1 MNKKKEFKI
10 AIAGYGH
17 VGKDTVKT
25 IIENNQIIEKRT
37 GIKLKIK
44 TVFSR
49 NIDKVK
55 NDKYLDLIEIK
66 TKDLN
71 DILNDS
77 EIDIIIE
84 VLGGMDTAKTLI
96 MEAKKCIVTAN
107 KALLANSFAE
117 IVANRKTDIAF
128 EASVAGAVP
137 IIKALKESLVSDKIE
152 SVYGILNG
160 TCNYILTNMTKNN
173 LDFNVV
179 LKDAQE
185 KGYAEADPT
194 FDIDGIDT
202 AHKLCILSSIAFSN
216 IMDMNKIFIRGIRN
230 IELSDIIFATELG
243 YTIKLIAE
251 AGIDEN
257 NNVFIFVIP
266 TMLKED
272 NMLSKVDYAFNA
284 ITVVGD
290 RSGDNVFYGAGAG
303 GRPTSSA
310 IVSDTI
316 TLARNNLITEE
327 LRIPI
332 LGFSEKNNDIK
343 IKDFKEKNE
352 TFYIRFSS
360 SNNNFETF
368 NKSFVE
374 NKIIVEKSEEKNN
387 NFMFILK
394 DANINKITETIEKT
408 EKIENIFI
416 ARIKS

>member
-10 AIAGYGH
+10 AVAGYGH

-25 IIENNQIIEKRT
+25 IIENNEIIENRT

-55 NDKYLDLIEIK
+55 NDKYLDAIEIK

-71 DILNDS
+71 DILNDK

-84 VLGGMDTAKTLI
+84 VLGGMDAAKTLI
-96 MEAKKCIVTAN
+96 MEAKKGIVTAN

-117 IVANRKTDIAF
+117 IVENRKTDIAF

-173 LDFNVV
+173 LDFGVV
-179 LKDAQE
+179 LKDAQD

-230 IELSDIIFATELG
+230 IELSDIIFATESG

-290 RSGDNVFYGAGAG
+290 RSGENVFYGAGAG

-310 IVSDTI
+310 IVSDAITI
-316 TLARNNLITEE
+316 ARNSLITDN

-332 LGFSEKNNDIK
+332 LGFAQKNNDIK

-360 SNNNFETF
+360 SNNDFETF
-368 NKSFVE
+368 NKSFLE
-374 NKIIVEKSEEKNN
+374 NKIIVEKALVKDD

-394 DANINKITETIEKT
+394 DTNINKITEATKKT

>member
-10 AIAGYGH
+10 AGAGYGH

-25 IIENNQIIEKRT
+25 IIQNNEIIENRT

-55 NDKYLDLIEIK
+55 NDKYLDAIEIK

-71 DILNDS
+71 DILNDK

-84 VLGGMDTAKTLI
+84 VLGGMDAAKTLI
-96 MEAKKCIVTAN
+96 MEAKKGIVTAN

-117 IVANRKTDIAF
+117 IVENRKTDIAF

-160 TCNYILTNMTKNN
+160 TCNFILTNMTKNN
-173 LDFNVV
+173 LDFGVV
-179 LKDAQE
+179 LKDAQD

-230 IELSDIIFATELG
+230 IELSDIIFATESG

-290 RSGDNVFYGAGAG
+290 RSGENVFYGAGAG

-310 IVSDTI
+310 IVSDAITI
-316 TLARNNLITEE
+316 ARNSLITDN

-332 LGFSEKNNDIK
+332 LGFAQKNNDIK

-360 SNNNFETF
+360 SNNDFEIF
-368 NKSFVE
+368 NKSFLE
-374 NKIIVEKSEEKNN
+374 NKIIVEKALVKDN

-394 DANINKITETIEKT
+394 DTNINKITEATKKI

>member
-10 AIAGYGH
+10 AVAGYGH

-25 IIENNQIIEKRT
+25 IIENNEIIENRT

-55 NDKYLDLIEIK
+55 NDKYLDAIEIK

-71 DILNDS
+71 DILNDK

-84 VLGGMDTAKTLI
+84 VLGGMDAAKTLI
-96 MEAKKCIVTAN
+96 MEAKKGIVTAN

-117 IVANRKTDIAF
+117 IVENRKTDIAF

-152 SVYGILNG
+152 LVYGILNG

-173 LDFNVV
+173 LDFGVV
-179 LKDAQE
+179 LKDAQD

-230 IELSDIIFATELG
+230 IELSDIIFATESG

-290 RSGDNVFYGAGAG
+290 RSGVNVFYGAGAG

-310 IVSDTI
+310 IVSDAI
-316 TLARNNLITEE
+316 TLARNSLITDN

-332 LGFSEKNNDIK
+332 LGFAQKNNDIK

-360 SNNNFETF
+360 SNNDFETF
-368 NKSFVE
+368 NKSFLE
-374 NKIIVEKSEEKNN
+374 NKIIVEKALVKDN

-394 DANINKITETIEKT
+394 DTNINKITEATKKI

>member
-179 LKDAQE
+179 LKDAQD

-310 IVSDTI
+310 IVSDAI

-368 NKSFVE
+368 NKSFTE

>member
-10 AIAGYGH
+10 AVAGYGH

-25 IIENNQIIEKRT
+25 IIENNEIIENRT

-55 NDKYLDLIEIK
+55 NDKYLDAIEIK

-71 DILNDS
+71 DILNDK

-84 VLGGMDTAKTLI
+84 VLGGMDAAKTLI
-96 MEAKKCIVTAN
+96 MEAKKGIVTAN

-117 IVANRKTDIAF
+117 IVENRKTDIAF

-160 TCNYILTNMTKNN
+160 TCNFILTNMTKNN
-173 LDFNVV
+173 LDFGVV
-179 LKDAQE
+179 LKDAQD

-230 IELSDIIFATELG
+230 IELSDIIFATESG

-290 RSGDNVFYGAGAG
+290 RSGVNVFYGAGAG

-310 IVSDTI
+310 IVSDAITI
-316 TLARNNLITEE
+316 ARNSLITDK

-332 LGFSEKNNDIK
+332 LGFAQKNNDIK
-343 IKDFKEKNE
+343 IEDFKEKNE

-360 SNNNFETF
+360 SNNDFEIF
-368 NKSFVE
+368 NKSFLE
-374 NKIIVEKSEEKNN
+374 NKIIVEKALVKDN

-394 DANINKITETIEKT
+394 DTNINKITEATKKT

>member
-1 MNKKKEFKI
+1 MNKKEFI
-10 AIAGYGH
+10 VAVAGYGH

-25 IIENNQIIEKRT
+25 IIENNDIIEKRT

-49 NIDKVK
+49 SIDKIE
-55 NDKYLDLIEIK
+55 DKYLKTIELK

-71 DILNDS
+71 DILKDE

-84 VLGGMDTAKTLI
+84 VLGGMDAAKTLI
-96 MEAKKCIVTAN
+96 MESKKSVVTAN
-107 KALLANSFAE
+107 KALLANCFSE
-117 IVANRKTDIAF
+117 IVEKRKSDIAF

-160 TCNYILTNMTKNN
+160 TCNFILTNMTKNN
-173 LDFNVV
+173 LDFNSV
-179 LKDAQE
+179 LKDAQD

-216 IMDMNKIFIRGIRN
+216 IANMSDIFINGIRN
-230 IELSDIIFATELG
+230 IVLDDIVLASELG
-243 YTIKLIAE
+243 YAIKLIAE
-251 AGIDEN
+251 ASIDEEN
-257 NNVFIFVIP
+257 NAYIYVIP

-290 RSGDNVFYGAGAG
+290 RSGENVFYGAGAG

-310 IVSDTI
+310 IVSDAITI
-316 TLARNNLITEE
+316 ARNSLITDK

-332 LGFSEKNNDIK
+332 LGFMEKNNNIK
-343 IKDFKEKNE
+343 VKDFKDKKE
-352 TFYIRFSS
+352 TFYIRFK
-360 SNNNFETF
+360 SNNNLEKFEKAF
-368 NKSFVE
+368 EE
-374 NKIIVEKSEEKNN
+374 NKIFIEKSLKKND

-394 DANINKITETIEKT
+394 DITINNIMSIIENI

-416 ARIKS
+416 ARIKL

>member
-1 MNKKKEFKI
+1 MNKKEFKI
-10 AIAGYGH
+10 AVAGYGH

-25 IIENNQIIEKRT
+25 IIENNQTIEKRT

-55 NDKYLDLIEIK
+55 NDKYLDSIEIK

-71 DILNDS
+71 DILNDK

-96 MEAKKCIVTAN
+96 MEAKKGVVTAN
-107 KALLANSFAE
+107 KALLANCFSE

-160 TCNYILTNMTKNN
+160 TCNFILTNMTKNN
-173 LDFNVV
+173 LNFNVV

-185 KGYAEADPT
+185 KGYAEANPT

-216 IMDMNKIFIRGIRN
+216 IINMNKIFIRGIRN
-230 IELSDIIFATELG
+230 IELSDIVFAKEFN

-251 AGIDEN
+251 ASIDKD

-310 IVSDTI
+310 IVSDAITI
-316 TLARNNLITEE
+316 ARNSIITDK

-332 LGFSEKNNDIK
+332 LGFVEKNNDIK
-343 IKDFKEKNE
+343 VKDFKEKNE
-352 TFYIRFSS
+352 IFYIRFSS
-360 SNNNFETF
+360 SKNNFETF

-374 NKIIVEKSEEKNN
+374 NKIIVEKSKEKNN

-394 DANINKITETIEKT
+394 EANINKIIKAIENI

>member
-1 MNKKKEFKI
+1 
-10 AIAGYGH
+10 
-17 VGKDTVKT
+17 
-25 IIENNQIIEKRT
+25 
-37 GIKLKIK
+37 
-44 TVFSR
+44 
-49 NIDKVK
+49 
-55 NDKYLDLIEIK
+55 
-66 TKDLN
+66 
-71 DILNDS
+71 
-77 EIDIIIE
+77 
-84 VLGGMDTAKTLI
+84 
-96 MEAKKCIVTAN
+96 
-107 KALLANSFAE
+107 
-117 IVANRKTDIAF
+117 
-128 EASVAGAVP
+128 
-137 IIKALKESLVSDKIE
+137 
-152 SVYGILNG
+152 
-160 TCNYILTNMTKNN
+160 
-173 LDFNVV
+173 
-179 LKDAQE
+179 
-185 KGYAEADPT
+185 
-194 FDIDGIDT
+194 
-202 AHKLCILSSIAFSN
+202 
-216 IMDMNKIFIRGIRN
+216 
-230 IELSDIIFATELG
+230 
-243 YTIKLIAE
+243 
-251 AGIDEN
+251 
-257 NNVFIFVIP
+257 
-266 TMLKED
+266 MLKED

-310 IVSDTI
+310 IVSDAI

>member
-10 AIAGYGH
+10 AVAGYGH

-25 IIENNQIIEKRT
+25 IIQNNEIIENRT

-55 NDKYLDLIEIK
+55 NDKYLDAIEIK

-71 DILNDS
+71 DILNDK

-84 VLGGMDTAKTLI
+84 VLGGMDAAKTLI
-96 MEAKKCIVTAN
+96 MKAKKGIVTAN
-107 KALLANSFAE
+107 KALLSNSFAE
-117 IVANRKTDIAF
+117 IVENRKTDIAF

-152 SVYGILNG
+152 LVYGILNG

-173 LDFNVV
+173 LDFGVV
-179 LKDAQE
+179 LKDAQD

-230 IELSDIIFATELG
+230 IELSDIIFATESG

-290 RSGDNVFYGAGAG
+290 RSGVNVFYGAGAG

-310 IVSDTI
+310 IVSDAI
-316 TLARNNLITEE
+316 TLARNSLITDN

-332 LGFSEKNNDIK
+332 LGFAQKNNDIK

-360 SNNNFETF
+360 SNNDFETF
-368 NKSFVE
+368 NKSFLE
-374 NKIIVEKSEEKNN
+374 NKIIVEKALVKDN

-394 DANINKITETIEKT
+394 DTNINKITETTKKI

>member
-1 MNKKKEFKI
+1 MNKKEFKI
-10 AIAGYGH
+10 AVAGYGH

-25 IIENNQIIEKRT
+25 IIEINQTIEKRT

-55 NDKYLDLIEIK
+55 NDKYLDSIEIK

-71 DILNDS
+71 DILNDK

-96 MEAKKCIVTAN
+96 MEAKKGVVTAN
-107 KALLANSFAE
+107 KALLANCFSE

-160 TCNYILTNMTKNN
+160 TCNFILTNMTKNN
-173 LDFNVV
+173 LNFNVV

-185 KGYAEADPT
+185 KGYAEANPT

-216 IMDMNKIFIRGIRN
+216 IIDMNKIFIRGIRN
-230 IELSDIIFATELG
+230 IELSDIVFAKEFN

-251 AGIDEN
+251 ASIDKD

-310 IVSDTI
+310 IVSDAITI
-316 TLARNNLITEE
+316 ARNSIITDK

-332 LGFSEKNNDIK
+332 LGFVEKNNDIK
-343 IKDFKEKNE
+343 VKDFKEKNE
-352 TFYIRFSS
+352 IFYIRFSS
-360 SNNNFETF
+360 SKNNFETF

-374 NKIIVEKSEEKNN
+374 NKIIIEESKEKNN

-394 DANINKITETIEKT
+394 EANINKITKAIENI

>member
-1 MNKKKEFKI
+1 MKKKKFNI

-25 IIENNQIIEKRT
+25 IIENNEIIEKRT

-55 NDKYLDLIEIK
+55 DDKYLDCIEIK

-71 DILNDS
+71 DILKDE

-84 VLGGMDTAKTLI
+84 VLGGMDSAKTLI
-96 MEAKKCIVTAN
+96 MEAKKGIVTAN
-107 KALLANSFAE
+107 KALLANCFSE
-117 IVANRKTDIAF
+117 ILKNRKTDIAF

-160 TCNYILTNMTKNN
+160 TCNFILTNMTKNN
-173 LDFNVV
+173 LNFNVV
-179 LKDAQE
+179 LKDAQD

-230 IELSDIIFATELG
+230 IILDDIVFAKELG

-251 AGIDEN
+251 ANIDKD
-257 NNVFIFVIP
+257 NNVFIYVIP

-310 IVSDTI
+310 IVSDAITI
-316 TLARNNLITEE
+316 ARNMLITDE
-327 LRIPI
+327 LRAPI
-332 LGFSEKNNDIK
+332 LGFTQKNDNIK
-343 IKDFKEKNE
+343 VKDFKDKNE

-360 SNNNFETF
+360 SKNNFETF
-368 NKSFVE
+368 KKAFKD
-374 NKIIVEKSEEKNN
+374 NKITADKGLEKND

-394 DANINKITETIEKT
+394 DTNINKIISVIENI

-416 ARIKS
+416 AKIKS